1 MRKFVPF
8 LCVFGLML
16 LVASPLYAGAIV
28 NKSNQSADYFRT
40 LNRNAGTDYADIIV
54 FNPAGTSK
62 MEDGGYLKLDVMY
75 ITKDYSNT
83 ISSAVPPGTIGELTS
98 DEPSTLPGFFA
109 MYKQGKWAGFFA
121 FTIPGGG
128 GEVKWNQGNAR
139 TVGASLRFTGG
150 ATGALPQSLIADS
163 VYRGYT
169 LGGSFAINEVW
180 SIAAGVRYI
189 DAYKEATITLG
200 GPNPFPIIPTVVDYE
215 QDADGWSGFIGLNIA
230 PSDALNIGL
239 TYIHKTKLDFETN
252 LKRDDTGGVIGGLV
266 PFLNQGAKQQED
278 LPGQINAGVSYK
290 FTPKLRVE
298 TDLTYYLEKE
308 ATWEGRLNGEGNSW
322 EWGLMGEWTFNPQW
336 KASLGYLHSEI
347 DVNANNLLPEAP
359 ELTANSIGAG
369 AVFSPTSSWAIT
381 FGAVKVF
388 YDSKTST
395 QTSAFTF
402 APRRYQYEKD
412 SWSVFAGVQ
421 WKFL

>member
-128 GEVKWNQGNAR
+128 VK
-139 TVGASLRFTGG
+139 
-150 ATGALPQSLIADS
+150 
-163 VYRGYT
+163 
-169 LGGSFAINEVW
+169 
-180 SIAAGVRYI
+180 
-189 DAYKEATITLG
+189 
-200 GPNPFPIIPTVVDYE
+200 
-215 QDADGWSGFIGLNIA
+215 
-230 PSDALNIGL
+230 
-239 TYIHKTKLDFETN
+239 
-252 LKRDDTGGVIGGLV
+252 
-266 PFLNQGAKQQED
+266 
-278 LPGQINAGVSYK
+278 
-290 FTPKLRVE
+290 
-298 TDLTYYLEKE
+298 
-308 ATWEGRLNGEGNSW
+308 
-322 EWGLMGEWTFNPQW
+322 
-336 KASLGYLHSEI
+336 
-347 DVNANNLLPEAP
+347 
-359 ELTANSIGAG
+359 
-369 AVFSPTSSWAIT
+369 
-381 FGAVKVF
+381 
-388 YDSKTST
+388 
-395 QTSAFTF
+395 
-402 APRRYQYEKD
+402 
-412 SWSVFAGVQ
+412 
-421 WKFL
+421 